1 MTEPHV
7 HPHHHHDDAACTEDA
22 THGADDCAAEC
33 ADVDVHAAEQG
44 QGLDCGPGHCHDEH
58 DAASH

>member
-7 HPHHHHDDAACTEDA
+7 HPHHHHDDAACPEDA
-22 THGADDCAAEC
+22 THGADDCA
-33 ADVDVHAAEQG
+33 DVDVHAAERG
-44 QGLDCGPGHCHDEH
+44 QGPDCGPGHCHGEH